1 LVLKPAQIALPVAAA
16 ITFHCRGCAVYRPG
30 ATIALR
36 LKPQPMA
43 FVWPSDRFSLYDDYW
58 VNIARRLDVVVSSR
72 LGVIDGAR
80 AL

>member
-1 LVLKPAQIALPVAAA
+1 
-16 ITFHCRGCAVYRPG
+16 
-30 ATIALR
+30 
-36 LKPQPMA
+36 MA

-72 LGVIDGAR
+72 LGVIDGGR